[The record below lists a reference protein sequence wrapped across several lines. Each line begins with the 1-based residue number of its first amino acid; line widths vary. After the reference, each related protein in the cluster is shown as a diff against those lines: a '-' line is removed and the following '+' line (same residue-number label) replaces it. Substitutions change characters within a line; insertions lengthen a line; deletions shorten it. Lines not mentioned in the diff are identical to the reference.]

1 LSEKKEDKW
10 NLNKVKTSMEDAG
23 KKTEEKSK
31 DVFHG
36 MEDKAK
42 KLKK

>member
-1 LSEKKEDKW
+1 MSEKKDKW
-10 NLNKVKTSMEDAG
+10 NLNKAKTSMQDMG
-23 KKTEEKSK
+23 KKSEKKTS